1 MQRNLGLQKVLGTWH
16 CLSMG
21 LQQSW
26 RSALNEVLNGV
37 RLWFQGLPAC
47 LGKWPTSCRTCVSP
61 LLTCVGRTLI
71 LVNRE
76 TLLQQ
81 TVAAVE
87 KVWPGVDVGPLQ
99 GTRKNQYSRQ
109 VTVATVQ
116 V

>member
-1 MQRNLGLQKVLGTWH
+1 MK
-16 CLSMG
+16 CLTVCASG
-21 LQQSW
+21 FKACRLAW
-26 RSALNEVLNGV
+26 ANG
-37 RLWFQGLPAC
+37 PH
-47 LGKWPTSCRTCVSP
+47 PSHTCVSP

>member
-1 MQRNLGLQKVLGTWH
+1 M
-16 CLSMG
+16 
-21 LQQSW
+21 
-26 RSALNEVLNGV
+26 
-37 RLWFQGLPAC
+37 
-47 LGKWPTSCRTCVSP
+47 
-61 LLTCVGRTLI
+61 
-71 LVNRE
+71 NRE